1 MIIAFF
7 LASPHKDY
15 HNFILLKKQC
25 MLQYSDNAASMRI
38 YSWNRDVACK
48 QCGSLF
54 QHAIIIITVDATVA

>member
-1 MIIAFF
+1 
-7 LASPHKDY
+7 
-15 HNFILLKKQC
+15 